1 MQTYQVNILNPK
13 AAKLLQDLADL
24 NLISIKQAPKDNFL
38 RIVEKLRLKAERNPP
53 SMDEITKEVEEVRT
67 KRHAKKAG

>member
-67 KRHAKKAG
+67 KRHAKKG

>member
-38 RIVEKLRLKAERNPP
+38 RIVGKLRLKAERNPP
-53 SMDEITKEVEEVRT
+53 SVDEITKEVEEVRT
-67 KRHAKKAG
+67 KRHAKKG